1 MTGGFT
7 AVARPNAP
15 VRSTRTSA
23 WASRAGL
30 SSQKSATPGAS
41 FAKACL
47 DAGFRVQKSVFECS
61 LPPERF
67 ERVWNRLLTL
77 IDSNEDALAA
87 YPLCHACQS
96 AIRSAGIPRTL
107 TPQQALYLF

>member
-1 MTGGFT
+1 MCYLIVYDI
-7 AVARPNAP
+7 ASPKRLAR
-15 VRSTRTSA
+15 V
-23 WASRAGL
+23 
-30 SSQKSATPGAS
+30 
-41 FAKACL
+41 AKAYL

-77 IDSNEDALAA
+77 IDPNEDALAA

-96 AIRSAGIPRTL
+96 AIRSASIPRTL